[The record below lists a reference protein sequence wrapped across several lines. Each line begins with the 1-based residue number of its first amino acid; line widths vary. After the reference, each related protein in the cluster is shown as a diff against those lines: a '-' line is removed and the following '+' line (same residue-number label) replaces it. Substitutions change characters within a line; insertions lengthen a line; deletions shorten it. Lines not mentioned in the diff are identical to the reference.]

1 MLSEVLLGISRAERV
16 AAVEDRKTGTLR
28 KADFEGSV
36 SGVWQGLDELGAG
49 KVLYEG
55 KVYTTKRL
63 GFTSLF
69 KGDQVQLSYLD
80 GVYYSSW

>member
-1 MLSEVLLGISRAERV
+1 MLAAILFDISRAERV
-16 AAVEDRKTGTLR
+16 AAVENRKTGTLR

-36 SGVWQGLDELGAG
+36 AGVWQGLDSLGSG
-49 KVLYEG
+49 LVLYEG
-55 KVYTTKRL
+55 KTYKTKRL

>member
-1 MLSEVLLGISRAERV
+1 MLAAILLDISRAERI
-16 AAVEDRKTGTLR
+16 AAIENRKTGTLR

-36 SGVWQGLDELGAG
+36 SGTWQGLDELGAG
-49 KVLYEG
+49 KVLHEG

>member
-1 MLSEVLLGISRAERV
+1 MLAALLLDISKAERV
-16 AAVEDRKTGTLR
+16 AAVQSRKTGTLR

-36 SGVWQGLDELGAG
+36 SGVWQGLDKLGAG
-49 KVLYEG
+49 RVLYEG
-55 KVYTTKRL
+55 KVYKTKRL

-69 KGDQVQLSYLD
+69 KGDQVQLSYMD